1 MLTSWNMVHYTVATS
16 NIHLCRQLLFAKT
29 LLQLFIVL
37 NLVHL
42 GKKWGYTLIPRL
54 CSRLPSLRL
63 WVQTRFFNPRHLF
76 VAYSLK
82 RLNECQTRFNFKI
95 NMKLPKKTLLNFRQK
110 SVSCPVKRKTNM
122 SVIRLKFIQQ
132 FLPWPWPGTWNFH
145 GQISSFIYLRQKLW
159 DAAKMKNKHNNWI
172 MGLKSAFNFDPGHD
186 LDFFRAHSH

>member
-82 RLNECQTRFNFKI
+82 RLNECHTRFNF
-95 NMKLPKKTLLNFRQK
+95 LKKW
-110 SVSCPVKRKTNM
+110 SCRKKHYLISGKTCFM
-122 SVIRLKFIQQ
+122 SRE
-132 FLPWPWPGTWNFH
+132 T
-145 GQISSFIYLRQKLW
+145 
-159 DAAKMKNKHNNWI
+159 KNKHVCYTAEIYPTIFTLAMTWHLKFSWSNIKFHISQTKIMGCCKNDNKRNNWI
-172 MGLKSAFNFDPGHD
+172 MGLKSALNFNPGHD